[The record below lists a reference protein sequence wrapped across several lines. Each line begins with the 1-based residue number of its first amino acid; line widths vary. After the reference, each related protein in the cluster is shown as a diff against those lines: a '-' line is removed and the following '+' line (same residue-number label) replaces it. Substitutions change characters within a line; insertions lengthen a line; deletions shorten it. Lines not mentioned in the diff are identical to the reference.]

1 MSFPTPA
8 RARGISGAAAA
19 GETLVL
25 QRLLLDKAPTVP
37 EKYRESGQAH
47 WAAQGG
53 GRLELLGGSAGAR
66 GGATLTRRLPSRR
79 RRSARAAAVIHWALP
94 GFAHSGRQGSAR
106 VGEGVASEPRG
117 CSHPE
122 QAGRSRRAL
131 SAPAGASKPRA
142 ISGLSRPPGS
152 PPAPEAA
159 AARPERSGGGATL
172 GAGRERRPP
181 RTPQSRSRRLDP
193 TSAETKMPEHSANT
207 REAEDTSLDVK
218 QQHLLH

>member
-1 MSFPTPA
+1 MRQIVHRVGIEELSIQAVGSYLLLSTSRKLERKWGFPSTSELSWTP
-8 RARGISGAAAA
+8 SGAPGDACS
-19 GETLVL
+19 EM
-25 QRLLLDKAPTVP
+25 D
-37 EKYRESGQAH
+37 
-47 WAAQGG
+47 
-53 GRLELLGGSAGAR
+53 AGAR
-66 GGATLTRRLPSRR
+66 GEATLTRRLPSRR

-94 GFAHSGRQGSAR
+94 GYAHSGRQGSAR

-131 SAPAGASKPRA
+131 SAPAGASEPRA

-218 QQHLLH
+218 